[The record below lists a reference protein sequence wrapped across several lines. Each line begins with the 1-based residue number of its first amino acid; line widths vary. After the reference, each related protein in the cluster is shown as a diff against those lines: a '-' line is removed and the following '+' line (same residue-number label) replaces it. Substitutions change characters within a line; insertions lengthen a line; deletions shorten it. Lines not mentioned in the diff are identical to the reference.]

1 MAQKE
6 IISEFSEPA
15 QTVKKGKFVIMVY
28 FPFST
33 QSMNFL
39 CHDLKG
45 FIFFQKEAGEQGP
58 GSNYIWTIAPLPSFA
73 SAGE

>member
-1 MAQKE
+1 
-6 IISEFSEPA
+6 
-15 QTVKKGKFVIMVY
+15 MVY

-58 GSNYIWTIAPLPSFA
+58 GGNYIWTIAPLPSFA